1 MVSILNLFLYRLFSV
16 LKSELLF
23 TKKWLLLAGFLAVYV
38 ISISYVA
45 LAAFLIYD
53 ENMDRRLVA
62 QEVGEPEMVLL

>member
-23 TKKWLLLAGFLAVYV
+23 TKKWLLLAGFLAFYV

-53 ENMDRRLVA
+53 EDMDRRLVA